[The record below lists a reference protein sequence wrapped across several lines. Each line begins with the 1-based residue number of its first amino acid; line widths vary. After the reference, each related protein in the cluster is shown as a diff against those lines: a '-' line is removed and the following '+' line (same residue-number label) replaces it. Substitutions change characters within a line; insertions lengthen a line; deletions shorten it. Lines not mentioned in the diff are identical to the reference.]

1 MGTPIFKVIKFIS
14 NTYNF
19 LKKGLN
25 CACIRGFF
33 NTNVSLYNR
42 FILRYVILLLT
53 LIILSGS
60 FGFSLAKGKGFEGGF
75 PESSGLGNYRIGN
88 LGKKS
93 KPDQEIQYD
102 QSEEKS
108 SIMVN
113 QEIQFDQRKE
123 KSFNNQKASE
133 DSESSKIRFRGLSG
147 TYTSDFQEATS
158 STGTII
164 WDKLGIGQ
172 SVFKLKTSI
181 SGDTYEIENTLIEIS
196 YTFGDEFTLTLGG
209 RSVTTGK
216 LTITSSDSEIFNSS
230 NVEGSG
236 YFSVLGIEFGIFEIL
251 AGFQYTSYVFTE
263 VETESTSAYWGSFED
278 SGGLY
283 VTGIGLA
290 F

>member
-1 MGTPIFKVIKFIS
+1 MK
-14 NTYNF
+14 
-19 LKKGLN
+19 
-25 CACIRGFF
+25 
-33 NTNVSLYNR
+33 
-42 FILRYVILLLT
+42 YVILLLT

-75 PESSGLGNYRIGN
+75 PEGSGLDKYRIGN
-88 LGKKS
+88 LGKKRE
-93 KPDQEIQYD
+93 PDQEIQYD
-102 QSEEKS
+102 LSEEKS
-108 SIMVN
+108 SN
-113 QEIQFDQRKE
+113 KEKQEIQFDQFERREE

-181 SGDTYEIENTLIEIS
+181 SGDTYELENTLIEIS

-216 LTITSSDSEIFNSS
+216 LTITSSDSELFNSS

-236 YFSVLGIEFGIFEIL
+236 YFSILGIEFGIFEIL

-263 VETESTSAYWGSFED
+263 IETESTSAYWGSFED

-283 VTGIGLA
+283 VTGIGIA

>member
-1 MGTPIFKVIKFIS
+1 
-14 NTYNF
+14 
-19 LKKGLN
+19 
-25 CACIRGFF
+25 
-33 NTNVSLYNR
+33 
-42 FILRYVILLLT
+42 LLLT

-75 PESSGLGNYRIGN
+75 PEGSGLGNYRIGN
-88 LGKKS
+88 LGDKR
-93 KPDQEIQYD
+93 KPEPEIQYD
-102 QSEEKS
+102 LSEERYANEGGERKS
-108 SIMVN
+108 
-113 QEIQFDQRKE
+113 RKE
-123 KSFNNQKASE
+123 KEISSNNQKASE
-133 DSESSKIRFRGLSG
+133 DSGSSKIRFRGLSG
-147 TYTSDFQEATS
+147 TYTSDFQEVTS

-181 SGDTYEIENTLIEIS
+181 SGDTYELENTLIEIS

-236 YFSVLGIEFGIFEIL
+236 YFSILGIEYGIFEIL
-251 AGFQYTSYVFTE
+251 LGYQYIRYAFIE
-263 VETESTSAYWGSFED
+263 LESESSSTNWGSVRN
-278 SGGLY
+278 SRGLY

>member
-1 MGTPIFKVIKFIS
+1 
-14 NTYNF
+14 
-19 LKKGLN
+19 
-25 CACIRGFF
+25 
-33 NTNVSLYNR
+33 
-42 FILRYVILLLT
+42 LRYVFLLLT

-60 FGFSLAKGKGFEGGF
+60 FGFSSAKGKGFEGGF
-75 PESSGLGNYRIGN
+75 PKSSGLDKYRIGN
-88 LGKKS
+88 MGEKRE
-93 KPDQEIQYD
+93 PEPEIQYD
-102 QSEEKS
+102 LSEEKLPFE
-108 SIMVN
+108 VN
-113 QEIQFDQRKE
+113 QGTQFNQGKG
-123 KSFNNQKASE
+123 KPSNNQKASK

-147 TYTSDFQEATS
+147 TYTSDYQEATS

-181 SGDTYEIENTLIEIS
+181 SGDMYEIENTLTEIS

-216 LTITSSDSEIFNSS
+216 LTITSSDSELFNSS

-236 YFSVLGIEFGIFEIL
+236 YFSILGIEFGIFEIL

-263 VETESTSAYWGSFED
+263 IETESTSAYWGSFED

>member
-1 MGTPIFKVIKFIS
+1 MK
-14 NTYNF
+14 
-19 LKKGLN
+19 
-25 CACIRGFF
+25 
-33 NTNVSLYNR
+33 
-42 FILRYVILLLT
+42 YVFLLLT

-60 FGFSLAKGKGFEGGF
+60 FGFSSAKGKGFEGAF
-75 PESSGLGNYRIGN
+75 PESSGLSKYRLGN
-88 LGKKS
+88 LGDKRE
-93 KPDQEIQYD
+93 PEPEIQYD
-102 QSEEKS
+102 QSEERYSNEGGERKR
-108 SIMVN
+108 
-113 QEIQFDQRKE
+113 RKE
-123 KSFNNQKASE
+123 KEISSNNQKASE
-133 DSESSKIRFRGLSG
+133 DSGSSKIRFRGLSG
-147 TYTSDFQEATS
+147 TYTSDFQEVNS

-209 RSVTTGK
+209 RSVSSGK
-216 LTITSSDSEIFNSS
+216 LTITSSDSEIYNSS

-236 YFSVLGIEFGIFEIL
+236 YFSILGIEFGIFEIL

-263 VETESTSAYWGSFED
+263 IKPEPIPSGWRSFKD

-283 VTGIGLA
+283 VTGIGIA

>member
-1 MGTPIFKVIKFIS
+1 MK
-14 NTYNF
+14 
-19 LKKGLN
+19 
-25 CACIRGFF
+25 
-33 NTNVSLYNR
+33 
-42 FILRYVILLLT
+42 YVFLLLT

-75 PESSGLGNYRIGN
+75 PGSSGLSKYRLGNMGEKRE
-88 LGKKS
+88 
-93 KPDQEIQYD
+93 PEPEIQYEP
-102 QSEEKS
+102 SEEKPAFKINRGEEPS
-108 SIMVN
+108 S
-113 QEIQFDQRKE
+113 
-123 KSFNNQKASE
+123 NQKSSK

-147 TYTSDFQEATS
+147 TYTSDFQEVTS

-236 YFSVLGIEFGIFEIL
+236 YFSILGIEFGIFEIL
-251 AGFQYTSYVFTE
+251 AGFQYTSYVYTE
-263 VETESTSAYWGSFED
+263 IETESTSAYWGSFED

-283 VTGIGLA
+283 VTGIGFA

>member
-1 MGTPIFKVIKFIS
+1 
-14 NTYNF
+14 
-19 LKKGLN
+19 
-25 CACIRGFF
+25 
-33 NTNVSLYNR
+33 
-42 FILRYVILLLT
+42 LLLT

-60 FGFSLAKGKGFEGGF
+60 FGFSLAKGKGYEGGF
-75 PESSGLGNYRIGN
+75 PENSGLSKYRIGN
-88 LGKKS
+88 LGKKR
-93 KPDQEIQYD
+93 KPEPEIQYD
-102 QSEEKS
+102 QSEEKP
-108 SIMVN
+108 SIIVN

-123 KSFNNQKASE
+123 RSSNNQKASE

-216 LTITSSDSEIFNSS
+216 LTITSSDSELFNSS

-236 YFSVLGIEFGIFEIL
+236 YFSILGIEYGIFEIL
-251 AGFQYTSYVFTE
+251 LGYQYIRYAFIELES
-263 VETESTSAYWGSFED
+263 ESTSTNWGSFRD
-278 SGGLY
+278 SGSQY
-283 VTGIGLA
+283 ATGIGIV

>member
-1 MGTPIFKVIKFIS
+1 MK
-14 NTYNF
+14 
-19 LKKGLN
+19 
-25 CACIRGFF
+25 
-33 NTNVSLYNR
+33 
-42 FILRYVILLLT
+42 YVFLLLT

-75 PESSGLGNYRIGN
+75 PDSSGLGGYRIGN
-88 LGKKS
+88 MGEKRE
-93 KPDQEIQYD
+93 PEPEIQYEP
-102 QSEEKS
+102 SEEKPAFKINRGEKPS
-108 SIMVN
+108 S
-113 QEIQFDQRKE
+113 
-123 KSFNNQKASE
+123 NQKSSK

-147 TYTSDFQEATS
+147 TYTSDFQEVTS

-236 YFSVLGIEFGIFEIL
+236 YFSILGIEFGIFEIL
-251 AGFQYTSYVFTE
+251 AGFQYTSYVYTE
-263 VETESTSAYWGSFED
+263 IETESTSAYWGSFED

-283 VTGIGLA
+283 VTGIGFA

>member
-1 MGTPIFKVIKFIS
+1 M
-14 NTYNF
+14 
-19 LKKGLN
+19 
-25 CACIRGFF
+25 
-33 NTNVSLYNR
+33 
-42 FILRYVILLLT
+42 RYVILLLT
-53 LIILSGS
+53 FIILSGS

-75 PESSGLGNYRIGN
+75 PESSGLGKYRIGN
-88 LGKKS
+88 LGEKR
-93 KPDQEIQYD
+93 KPEP
-102 QSEEKS
+102 
-108 SIMVN
+108 
-113 QEIQFDQRKE
+113 EIQFDQFDRREE

-133 DSESSKIRFRGLSG
+133 ASESSKIRFRGLSG

-164 WDKLGIGQ
+164 WDRLGIGQ

-209 RSVTTGK
+209 RSVITGK

-236 YFSVLGIEFGIFEIL
+236 YFSILGIEFGIFEIL

-263 VETESTSAYWGSFED
+263 IETESTSAYWGSFED

>member
-1 MGTPIFKVIKFIS
+1 M
-14 NTYNF
+14 
-19 LKKGLN
+19 
-25 CACIRGFF
+25 
-33 NTNVSLYNR
+33 
-42 FILRYVILLLT
+42 
-53 LIILSGS
+53 
-60 FGFSLAKGKGFEGGF
+60 E
-75 PESSGLGNYRIGN
+75 N
-88 LGKKS
+88 LGKKNI
-93 KPDQEIQYD
+93 PDQEIQYD
-102 QSEEKS
+102 QSEEKP

-113 QEIQFDQRKE
+113 QEIEYDQSEE
-123 KSFNNQKASE
+123 KPSIMVNQEIEYDQSEEKPSKNQKASE

-147 TYTSDFQEATS
+147 TYSSDFQEATS

-181 SGDTYEIENTLIEIS
+181 SGDTYELENTLIEIS

-236 YFSVLGIEFGIFEIL
+236 YFSILGIEFGIIEIL
-251 AGFQYTSYVFTE
+251 AGYQYTRYAFIEIES
-263 VETESTSAYWGSFED
+263 ESTSTYWGNYRD

-283 VTGIGLA
+283 VTGIGFA

>member
-1 MGTPIFKVIKFIS
+1 
-14 NTYNF
+14 
-19 LKKGLN
+19 LK
-25 CACIRGFF
+25 
-33 NTNVSLYNR
+33 
-42 FILRYVILLLT
+42 YVILLLT

-75 PESSGLGNYRIGN
+75 PEGSGLGKYRIGN
-88 LGKKS
+88 MGEKR
-93 KPDQEIQYD
+93 KPEPEIQYD

-108 SIMVN
+108 PIMVN
-113 QEIQFDQRKE
+113 QGIQIDQRRE
-123 KSFNNQKASE
+123 KPSNNQKSSK

-147 TYTSDFQEATS
+147 TYTSDFQEVTS

-181 SGDTYEIENTLIEIS
+181 SGDTYDVENTLIEIS
-196 YTFGDEFTLTLGG
+196 YSFGDEFTLTLGG
-209 RSVTTGK
+209 RSVITGK

-236 YFSVLGIEFGIFEIL
+236 YFSILGIEYGIFEIL
-251 AGFQYTSYVFTE
+251 LGYQYIRYAFIE
-263 VETESTSAYWGSFED
+263 LESESSSTNWGSVRN
-278 SGGLY
+278 SRGLY

>member
-1 MGTPIFKVIKFIS
+1 MK
-14 NTYNF
+14 
-19 LKKGLN
+19 
-25 CACIRGFF
+25 
-33 NTNVSLYNR
+33 
-42 FILRYVILLLT
+42 YVFLLLT

-60 FGFSLAKGKGFEGGF
+60 FGFSSAKGKGFEGGF
-75 PESSGLGNYRIGN
+75 PKSSGLDKYRIGN
-88 LGKKS
+88 MGEKRE
-93 KPDQEIQYD
+93 PEPEIQYD
-102 QSEEKS
+102 LSEEKLPFE
-108 SIMVN
+108 VN
-113 QEIQFDQRKE
+113 QGTQFNQGKG
-123 KSFNNQKASE
+123 KPSNNQKASK

-147 TYTSDFQEATS
+147 TYTSDYQEATS

-181 SGDTYEIENTLIEIS
+181 SGDTYEIENTLTEIS

-216 LTITSSDSEIFNSS
+216 LTITSSDSELFNSS

-236 YFSVLGIEFGIFEIL
+236 YFSILGIEFGIFEIL

-263 VETESTSAYWGSFED
+263 IETESTSAYWGSFED
-278 SGGLY
+278 AGGLY
-283 VTGIGLA
+283 VTGIGFA

>member
-1 MGTPIFKVIKFIS
+1 MK
-14 NTYNF
+14 
-19 LKKGLN
+19 
-25 CACIRGFF
+25 
-33 NTNVSLYNR
+33 
-42 FILRYVILLLT
+42 YVFLLLT

-75 PESSGLGNYRIGN
+75 PESSGLDKYRIGN
-88 LGKKS
+88 LGDKR
-93 KPDQEIQYD
+93 KPEPEIQYD
-102 QSEEKS
+102 QSEERYSNEGGERKR
-108 SIMVN
+108 I
-113 QEIQFDQRKE
+113 KE
-123 KSFNNQKASE
+123 KEISSNNQKASE
-133 DSESSKIRFRGLSG
+133 DSGSSKIRFRGLSG
-147 TYTSDFQEATS
+147 TYTSDFQEVTS

-216 LTITSSDSEIFNSS
+216 LTITSSDSELFNSS

-236 YFSVLGIEFGIFEIL
+236 YFSILGIEYGIFEIL
-251 AGFQYTSYVFTE
+251 LGYQYIRYAFIE
-263 VETESTSAYWGSFED
+263 LESESSSTNWGSVRN
-278 SGGLY
+278 SRGLY

>member
-1 MGTPIFKVIKFIS
+1 MK
-14 NTYNF
+14 
-19 LKKGLN
+19 
-25 CACIRGFF
+25 
-33 NTNVSLYNR
+33 
-42 FILRYVILLLT
+42 YVFLLLT

-60 FGFSLAKGKGFEGGF
+60 FGFSSAKGKGFEGGF
-75 PESSGLGNYRIGN
+75 PKSSGLDKYRIGN
-88 LGKKS
+88 MGEKRE
-93 KPDQEIQYD
+93 PEPEIQYD
-102 QSEEKS
+102 LSEEKPPFK
-108 SIMVN
+108 VN
-113 QEIQFDQRKE
+113 QGTQFNQGKG
-123 KSFNNQKASE
+123 KPSNNQKASK

-147 TYTSDFQEATS
+147 TYTSDYQEATS

-181 SGDTYEIENTLIEIS
+181 SGDTYEIENTLTEIS

-216 LTITSSDSEIFNSS
+216 LTITSSDSELFNSS

-236 YFSVLGIEFGIFEIL
+236 YFSILGIEFGIFEIL

-263 VETESTSAYWGSFED
+263 IETESTAAYWGSFED
-278 SGGLY
+278 AGGLY
-283 VTGIGLA
+283 VTGIGFA